1 MEILE
6 KPPIRKGI
14 FILKWLLILA
24 LSVGGILL
32 LLHSRNEIRRYLSVQ
47 GKAVTLEA
55 VVTEVVEDSDSETG
69 TDYDL
74 YVSYD
79 INGKKYKDRYD
90 TLGNKKKANA
100 MLGKTVSITINPEK
114 PTEQLKEIQSG
125 SDALLILAGGF
136 LMFSIFCIDLRGRKW
151 RVEVNGWYPEIVFQD
166 IRGKALRG
174 AAYWVGCLCA
184 AGVWLTMCLKWPA
197 LNRILFV
204 LLGAAAMVAGLIIL
218 VCWVLRLRRIE
229 NRQYI
234 LGRDRLVNKTIDSD
248 SDGTTYYLHYTNG
261 QKEWKR
267 SVTPKKYA
275 ASRVGTVIET
285 VRLKEKGRPYLC
297 FSRSD
302 NEGF

>member
-1 MEILE
+1 
-6 KPPIRKGI
+6 
-14 FILKWLLILA
+14 
-24 LSVGGILL
+24 
-32 LLHSRNEIRRYLSVQ
+32 
-47 GKAVTLEA
+47 
-55 VVTEVVEDSDSETG
+55 
-69 TDYDL
+69 
-74 YVSYD
+74 
-79 INGKKYKDRYD
+79 
-90 TLGNKKKANA
+90 
-100 MLGKTVSITINPEK
+100 
-114 PTEQLKEIQSG
+114 
-125 SDALLILAGGF
+125 
-136 LMFSIFCIDLRGRKW
+136 
-151 RVEVNGWYPEIVFQD
+151 
-166 IRGKALRG
+166 
-174 AAYWVGCLCA
+174 
-184 AGVWLTMCLKWPA
+184 MCLKWPA

-248 SDGTTYYLHYTNG
+248 SDGTTYYLHYTNS

-275 ASRVGTVIET
+275 ASQVGTVIET